1 MDSQLSLSI
10 IEIVVLMLGAILLG
24 VTIYFFIASRR
35 SLKESSPAVVKQYQK
50 EADDWK
56 LRYFNEIELR
66 DKELDNLRKKLAD
79 AEENNSI
86 NSIEAEETRIRNK
99 KLLVEI
105 EELKKNSSISPPPG
119 KAGYIDQL
127 FQAQS
132 SLKEYN
138 EKINQLLGQI
148 DIIKE
153 TEEKQQEILRD
164 KEELAHQVNDLR
176 FTLSQKEKE
185 ISNIRQKQELTA
197 EMRSGLESAYNE
209 FNALQDK
216 IQKLE
221 SQVVI
226 SKRSNLEY
234 EDLKE
239 EHYKTVSDLEEQ
251 KHKYHAAFNENQQLQ
266 AALAE
271 TEDKLRE
278 SNFQRQQLQKKVAYL
293 EELNNDMQAVA
304 DANKKLE
311 GQLKRIGELESMLNM
326 VAGER
331 DELARKQLN
340 A

>member
-10 IEIVVLMLGAILLG
+10 IEIVVLMLGAIVLG
-24 VTIYFFIASRR
+24 VTIHFFIASRR
-35 SLKESSPAVVKQYQK
+35 SLNASSPAAVKQFQK
-50 EADDWK
+50 EAEDWK
-56 LRYFNEIELR
+56 LRYFNEIEYR
-66 DKELDNLRKKLAD
+66 DKEIEALKKKLAD
-79 AEENNSI
+79 TEENNEI
-86 NSIEAEETRIRNK
+86 YSIEAEETRIKNK
-99 KLLVEI
+99 KLQAELEG
-105 EELKKNSSISPPPG
+105 LKKNTPVASATG
-119 KAGYIDQL
+119 KTGYIDQL

-148 DIIKE
+148 DIVKE
-153 TEEKQQEILRD
+153 AEEKQQEIIRSN
-164 KEELAHQVNDLR
+164 EELSNQIDDLR
-176 FTLSQKEKE
+176 LMLSQKEKE
-185 ISNIRQKQELTA
+185 INNIRQKQELTT
-197 EMRSGLESAYNE
+197 EMSSRLDSAYNE

-221 SQVVI
+221 TQVIV
-226 SKRSNLEY
+226 SKKMNLEY

-239 EHYKTVSDLEEQ
+239 EHYKIVVDFEEQ
-251 KHKYHAAFNENQQLQ
+251 KLKYNAIANEHHQLQ

-278 SNFQRQQLQKKVAYL
+278 ANFQRQQLQKKVAYL
-293 EELNNDMQAVA
+293 EELNNDLQAVT

-326 VAGER
+326 VAEER
-331 DELARKQLN
+331 DELARKQN